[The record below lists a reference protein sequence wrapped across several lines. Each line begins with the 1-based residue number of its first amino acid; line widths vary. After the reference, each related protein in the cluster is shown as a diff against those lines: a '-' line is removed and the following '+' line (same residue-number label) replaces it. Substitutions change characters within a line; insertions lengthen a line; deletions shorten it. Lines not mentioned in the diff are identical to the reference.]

1 MPMFRRRPA
10 TPTIQP
16 TKLTS
21 LIGESLHVRGEVAFA
36 GGLRVDGH
44 VEGTV
49 LGSADGSSL
58 LVLSDKGSVRGGVRV
73 HDAVINGRIDGDLEV
88 DHFLELQASACV
100 TGNIR
105 YRQLQL
111 HCGAT
116 VHGRLE
122 KVGDAAEPA
131 ALPPPATDPATA
143 PAGSAAARPVTTG

>member
-1 MPMFRRRPA
+1 MFRRRQT

-21 LIGESLHVRGEVAFA
+21 LVGESLHVRGDVAFA
-36 GGLRVDGH
+36 GGLRIDGH
-44 VEGTV
+44 VEGDV
-49 LGSADGSSL
+49 LGSADGGSL
-58 LVLSDKGSVRGGVRV
+58 LVLSDKGSIRGAVHV

-122 KVGDAAEPA
+122 KVGAAAEPA
-131 ALPPPATDPATA
+131 ALPA
-143 PAGSAAARPVTTG
+143 PVAAAAGSPAAGGVTTG

>member
-1 MPMFRRRPA
+1 MPMFRRRTR

-21 LIGESLHVRGEVAFA
+21 LIGESLHVRGDVAFA

-44 VEGTV
+44 VEGDV
-49 LGSADGSSL
+49 LGSADGGSL
-58 LVLSDKGSVRGGVRV
+58 LVLSEKGSVRGAVHV

-88 DHFLELQASACV
+88 DHFLELQASACI

-111 HCGAT
+111 HCGAA

-122 KVGDAAEPA
+122 KVGDTPEPA
-131 ALPPPATDPATA
+131 ALPA
-143 PAGSAAARPVTTG
+143 PAAAVGAGPRAVAAD